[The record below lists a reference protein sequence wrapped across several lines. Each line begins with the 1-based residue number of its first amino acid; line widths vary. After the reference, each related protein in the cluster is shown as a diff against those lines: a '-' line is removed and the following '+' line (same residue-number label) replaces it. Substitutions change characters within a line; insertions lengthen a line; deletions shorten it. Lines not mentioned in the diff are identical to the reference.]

1 MSPEVLLGIPVSLFF
16 TFFFPG
22 IEYAFLASN
31 KPQIIVTGKQGA
43 LSGKIM
49 TYAVQRTA
57 WFITA
62 TRSGYFMSL
71 CFFCFFAAKLLTQS
85 LSNYLPGGTPVIVLA
100 LVIIST
106 LIILFTVEL
115 ITKSLFVINPN
126 KMISA
131 MAIPFAIFFFVL
143 SPLVFVQVILV
154 KFVTIRI
161 FGKKYSEENPPFTL
175 TNLSTYFKGI
185 HGVKYE
191 AKDLELDKKIFRN
204 ALEFKTVRVR
214 ECLVPRTEIIAVGLD
229 EGIEKL
235 RQAFIESGHSKILVY
250 RKTTDDI
257 IGYCHSSSLFN
268 KPKRIED
275 ILTPIITVPETTL
288 ANDLMIQFI
297 NEHKSLALVMDEFG
311 GTAGIVSME
320 DIIEEI
326 FGEIEDEHDE
336 DDLIEQKLSDDT
348 YLLSG
353 RLEIDYLIETYGW
366 KLPSGDY
373 DTLGGLILAYTDDF
387 PRVGE
392 IVKVDSFI
400 FTVQAIKDNRVA
412 TIKMTIQSEPLEE

>member
-1 MSPEVLLGIPVSLFF
+1 MSPDILLGILISLFF

-22 IEYAFLASN
+22 IEYAFLAAN
-31 KPQIIVTGKQGA
+31 KPQIIISSKQGS

-49 TYAVQRTA
+49 AYAIQRTM

-62 TRSGYFMSL
+62 TRTGYFLSL
-71 CFFCFFAAKLLTQS
+71 CFFCFFMSELFTPWLGS
-85 LSNYLPGGTPVIVLA
+85 YLPGGSLLSVIALA
-100 LVIIST
+100 IIAT
-106 LIILFTVEL
+106 FVILFTVEL

-126 KMISA
+126 RMISA
-131 MAIPFAIFFFVL
+131 LALPFAVLFFIL
-143 SPLVFVQVILV
+143 LPLVFVQVFLTR
-154 KFVTIRI
+154 FVVTRI
-161 FGKKYSEENPPFTL
+161 FKKKYSEENPEFAL
-175 TNLSTYFKGI
+175 TNLITYFKGI

-191 AKDLELDKKIFRN
+191 AKELELDKKIFRN
-204 ALEFKTVRVR
+204 ALEFKTVRIR

-229 EGIEKL
+229 EGIGKL
-235 RQAFIESGHSKILVY
+235 KQAFIESGHSKILVY

-268 KPKRIED
+268 KPKTIED
-275 ILTPIITVPETTL
+275 ILTPIITVPETTF

-311 GTAGIVSME
+311 GTSGIVSME

-336 DDLIEQKLSDDT
+336 DDLIEQQLSADT

-366 KLPSGDY
+366 KLPSGEY
-373 DTLGGLILAYTDDF
+373 DTLGGLILAHTDDF
-387 PRVGE
+387 PKTGE
-392 IVKVDSFI
+392 IVRAEPFL
-400 FTVQAIKDNRVA
+400 FTVQTIKDNRIVA
-412 TIKMTIQSEPLEE
+412 VRMTILPEQEKD

>member
-1 MSPEVLLGIPVSLFF
+1 MSPEVLLGILISLFF

-22 IEYAFLASN
+22 IEYAFLAAN
-31 KPQIIVTGKQGA
+31 KPQIIVNGKQGSFA
-43 LSGKIM
+43 GKIM
-49 TYAVQRTA
+49 TYAVNRTA

-62 TRSGYFMSL
+62 TRTGYFVAL
-71 CFFCFFAAKLLTQS
+71 CVFCFFIAKLFTPS
-85 LSNYLPGGTPVIVLA
+85 LSNYLPGGAPVIVLSVV
-100 LVIIST
+100 VIIT

-115 ITKSLFVINPN
+115 VTKSLFVINPN
-126 KMISA
+126 KMLSA
-131 MAIPFAIFFFVL
+131 MAIPFAIVCL
-143 SPLVFVQVILV
+143 PIAPLVFIQVILTRLV
-154 KFVTIRI
+154 ITRI
-161 FGKKYSEENPPFTL
+161 FRKEYSEENAPFAL
-175 TNLSTYFKGI
+175 TNLTTYFKGI

-191 AKDLELDKKIFRN
+191 AKELELDKKIFRN
-204 ALEFKTVRVR
+204 ALEFKTVRIR
-214 ECLVPRTEIIAVGLD
+214 ECLVPRTEIIAVGLE

-336 DDLIEQKLSDDT
+336 DDLIEQQLGPGT

-353 RLEIDYLIETYGW
+353 RLEIDYLVETHGW

-373 DTLGGLILAYTDDF
+373 DTLGGLILAHSGDL
-387 PRVGE
+387 PKSGE
-392 IVKVDSFI
+392 IVRADPFV
-400 FTVQAIKDNRVA
+400 FTVLSLKDNRIV
-412 TIKMTIQSEPLEE
+412 TVKMTIEEPAPGG